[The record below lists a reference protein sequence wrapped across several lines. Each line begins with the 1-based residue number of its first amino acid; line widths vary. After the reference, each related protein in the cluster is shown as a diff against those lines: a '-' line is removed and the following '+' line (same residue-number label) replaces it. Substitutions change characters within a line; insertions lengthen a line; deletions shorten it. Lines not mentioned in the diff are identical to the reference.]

1 MFALSL
7 LDGLNNKISKF
18 LTDEDELDYMS
29 DKEYERELNGFF
41 AKSTKGILEG
51 LKGVILIAVKEDCDG
66 TKSRLSKDL
75 AQVQAK
81 LKTLRFHAEDVPLKA
96 NDGVEGVKHLQTK
109 VKFCERVSEFYTL
122 LIEQVQEWS
131 DGALTI
137 EESKVCFF
145 APLKESI
152 SAEALSFIY
161 DNLVAR
167 SWIDGRQTSKG
178 DFIYRFTGEGLP
190 PTHPIKWLKK
200 NTSLGILLNELTDDK
215 DKWSKA
221 TAVFTIYSSE
231 QGDYAPIGRQSLG
244 NGYRTSVGT
253 NSYRRQLKEIQEKI
267 LTSPEEQMRRA
278 MSRWE

>member
-18 LTDEDELDYMS
+18 LAQEDELDYMS
-29 DKEYERELNGFF
+29 DKEYEKQLDGFY
-41 AKSTKGILEG
+41 KESTEGIVKR
-51 LKGVILIAVKEDCDG
+51 LKNHILIAAKEDCDD

-96 NDGVEGVKHLQTK
+96 NDGVEGVKHLQAK
-109 VKFCERVSEFYTL
+109 VKFCERICEFYKL
-122 LIEQVQEWS
+122 LITQVEEWS
-131 DGALTI
+131 KGALTI
-137 EESKVCFF
+137 EDAKVCFF
-145 APLKESI
+145 SPLKEGI
-152 SAEALSFIY
+152 TPEKLSYIY
-161 DNLVAR
+161 ENLVAR
-167 SWIDGRQTSKG
+167 RWIDGKQTSKG

-190 PTHPIKWLKK
+190 PTHPIKWAKK
-200 NTSLGILLNELTDDK
+200 NTSLGILLKELTEDI

-221 TAVFTIYSSE
+221 TAVFTIYSSKE
-231 QGDYAPIGRQSLG
+231 DDYVPIGRQSLG

-253 NSYRRQLKEIQEKI
+253 DSYKRQLKEIQEKI
-267 LTSPEEQMRRA
+267 LTSPNEQMRRA